1 MKNSNTTS
9 NMPSVASTTPKSPPG
24 ARVLLGLISTYQ
36 YLRAGRVAPC
46 RFYPSC
52 SNYAAESV
60 ATHGSVKGSWLALRR
75 VLRCRPFGPH
85 GIDLVPE
92 RKVARSSS
100 SCTQ

>member
-1 MKNSNTTS
+1 MKNSDTIS
-9 NMPSVASTTPKSPPG
+9 NMPSVESTHRKSPPG
-24 ARVLLGLISTYQ
+24 ARVLLGLISAYQ

-60 ATHGSVKGSWLALRR
+60 ATHGPAKGSWLALRR

-92 RKVARSSS
+92 RKAARSS
-100 SCTQ
+100 T